1 MSTRSHIGIRNEDG
15 SLDVIYCHYDGY
27 PSYNGALL
35 LHHYKDPDK
44 IRELIALGDI
54 SSLAEAVRPTEES
67 HSFETPQKGVVVAY
81 GRDRKEDGVDSR
93 HYPLMAAYEKHM
105 KSEGGYIEYVYLYD
119 VSERKWL
126 WSPAY
131 FNGGIQELREL
142 DEKSIAE

>member
-35 LHHYKDPDK
+35 LHHYKDPEK

-54 SSLAEAVRPTEES
+54 SSLAESVKAS
-67 HSFETPQKGVVVAY
+67 DAGHSFETPQKGVVVAY

-93 HYPLMAAYEKHM
+93 HYPTMAAYEKVM

-126 WSPAY
+126 WAAAH
-131 FNGGIQELREL
+131 FDVGVEELREL